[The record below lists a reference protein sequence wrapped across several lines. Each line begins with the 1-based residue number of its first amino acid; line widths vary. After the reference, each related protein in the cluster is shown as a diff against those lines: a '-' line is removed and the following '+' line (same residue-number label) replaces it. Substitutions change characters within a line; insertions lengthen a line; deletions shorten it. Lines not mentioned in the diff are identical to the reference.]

1 VVQQGREGVVS
12 FAEMRRSAYALVA
25 LTSTT
30 RRSGLDP
37 STTRIATQTDIDYID
52 IFDFFNV
59 PKMMEAPP
67 RQMGAFGTATSSVE
81 AVGGMGQA
89 IGLNGAINPEA
100 DWLGY

>member
-1 VVQQGREGVVS
+1 MTDRVC
-12 FAEMRRSAYALVA
+12 RSAHALVT
-25 LTSTT
+25 LTSSA

-37 STTRIATQTDIDYID
+37 TSTRITTQDDIDYID

-67 RQMGAFGTATSSVE
+67 RQAGAFGTATSSVE

-89 IGLNGAINPEA
+89 MGLNGAIHPEA